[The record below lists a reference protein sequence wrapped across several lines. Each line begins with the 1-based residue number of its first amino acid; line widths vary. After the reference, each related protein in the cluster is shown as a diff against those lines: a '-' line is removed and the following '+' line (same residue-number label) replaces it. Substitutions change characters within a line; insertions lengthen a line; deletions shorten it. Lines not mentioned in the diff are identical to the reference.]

1 MSLMKSGKDIMG
13 ALNGDISETERF
25 SDEDDTVKL
34 NLFKMMTN

>member
-1 MSLMKSGKDIMG
+1 MSLMKSGKDITG